1 MTEIDE
7 YTSDFKSVLEH
18 FRETIE
24 TATKHLHEISDEE
37 SAKPLS
43 DDKWSAKE
51 VIGHLIDS
59 AANNHGRFVRGQFQ
73 RDLIFQGYNQ
83 DDWVSSQRYNDA
95 SWFLLIELWRVYNL
109 HLIHVMAH
117 SPKEART
124 RIHHDH
130 TLNKIAFNVVSV
142 DEPTTL
148 EYIMRDYIV
157 HLKSHLK
164 QVLSSEF

>member
-1 MTEIDE
+1 MNE
-7 YTSDFKSVLEH
+7 YTDDFQNVLED

-24 TATKHLHEISDEE
+24 VATKRLSEISDEE

-43 DDKWSAKE
+43 EDKWSAKE
-51 VIGHLIDS
+51 IMGHLIDS

-73 RDLIFQGYNQ
+73 NDLIFQGYNQ
-83 DDWVSSQRYNDA
+83 EDWVSSQHYNAA
-95 SWFLLIELWRVYNL
+95 SWSLLIELWRAYNF
-109 HLIHVMAH
+109 HLLHVMAH
-117 SPKEART
+117 SSERART
-124 RIHHDH
+124 KLHHNH
-130 TLNKIAFNVVSV
+130 TLNKTAFKYVSV
-142 DEPTTL
+142 DEPATL